1 MNNIEK
7 SGKILGIAIALVYL
21 LFFQGNQNFEWI
33 LFGTILL
40 TIGIPHGAL
49 DHLLLN
55 PMINNKGL
63 VKFIFKYLVI
73 IILYSIIWI
82 FFPIPALL
90 AFIAMSAYHFG
101 QSHFI
106 WTTLTYQKKIIYL
119 LTGVYYLSVI
129 FWGDFNNT
137 AAILN
142 NLINIEPLQHYGLPI
157 IISSL
162 LISIVLINRNNLKNW
177 KILSLEMI
185 VVGILLYHLPL
196 LVAFIIYF
204 GFWHALPSMHEEYLS
219 LKNYFFKN
227 KLKSFIMRMI
237 PFTAVSIGGMIVI
250 LALFYSSSEAE
261 ELILMFFILVSLIS
275 APHIWYMNLFLESKK
290 S

>member
-185 VVGILLYHLPL
+185 VVGILLYQLPL

>member
-7 SGKILGIAIALVYL
+7 SGKILGIEIALVYL

-106 WTTLTYQKKIIYL
+106 WTTLTYQKNIIYL

-185 VVGILLYHLPL
+185 VVGILLYQLPL